1 MSARGGHSVSP
12 AAQPSRL
19 AQVLRAG
26 LHAGAARDATPTDA
40 PEYFGLDENAS
51 GKLEDFLE
59 REDVARLRS
68 VNQASRRDTA
78 TLTLGDWRRN
88 EDGSPRGPG
97 EWNDYSWTASFSRG
111 RDASGER
118 VQYVAIF
125 DDYKAIRGNE
135 GGVPL
140 GIRFLIQGDEI
151 EFERYED
158 NHFPFAD
165 GLVQLN
171 IPEWNLSGKYE
182 LDYGEQSVR
191 AFSDVQKEEENGRRF
206 FQIRIRMAVQST
218 TPKVYVSFGFY
229 CRVDE
234 DGEDGEAE
242 EAEDSEDIEATVNT
256 ANWYLV
262 GVTIYR

>member
-1 MSARGGHSVSP
+1 MSARSGHSVSP

-19 AQVLRAG
+19 PQVLRAG
-26 LHAGAARDATPTDA
+26 LHAGAAGDATPTDA
-40 PEYFGLDENAS
+40 PEHFILDENAS

-59 REDVARLRS
+59 SEDVARLRS
-68 VNQASRRDTA
+68 VNKESRRDTA
-78 TLTLGDWRRN
+78 TLTLGDWRRD

-97 EWNDYSWTASFSRG
+97 EWNDYSWTASLSRG

-118 VQYVAIF
+118 LQYVATF

-140 GIRFLIQGDEI
+140 GIRFRIEGDEI

-158 NHFPFAD
+158 NQFPFAD

-182 LDYGEQSVR
+182 LDYVEQSVR
-191 AFSDVQKEEENGRRF
+191 ALSEVEEEENGRRF
-206 FQIRIRMAVQST
+206 FQIRIRMAVKST
-218 TPKVYVSFGFY
+218 TPKVYVSFGFS

-234 DGEDGEAE
+234 DGEPE
-242 EAEDSEDIEATVNT
+242 EAEDEDSEATVNT

-262 GVTIYR
+262 GVTIYRE